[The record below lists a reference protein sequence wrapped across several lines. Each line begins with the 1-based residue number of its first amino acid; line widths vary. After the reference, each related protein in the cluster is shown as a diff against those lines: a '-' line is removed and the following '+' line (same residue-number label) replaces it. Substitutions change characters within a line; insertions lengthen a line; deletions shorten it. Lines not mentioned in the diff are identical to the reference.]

1 MFDKE
6 RMFRILQKFHN
17 QALLAVVKLI
27 YILAFCLGK
36 YQTLSPVRRKANLIL
51 LAFLWVVVH
60 SGIPAQANPENGN
73 VVSGSATITVDGKKL
88 DVLQQTD
95 KVVIDWRTFNIAI
108 DEHTQFHQP
117 SSSAVALN
125 RVLTPDPSYILGRL
139 SANGNIILINPNGV
153 FFGANSRVDVNGLIA
168 STADINNS
176 DFMQGRYDFLKP
188 GNPNA
193 IIRNDGLINAKEAG
207 LVGLV
212 APIVENNG
220 IISAKLGR
228 VSLASGDT
236 FTLDMYGDDLINVA
250 VSGNVAQQIVRN
262 TGKIDAAGG
271 RIAMTAAAGRDV
283 VDSLI
288 EVKGELKA
296 PAAAEKNGK
305 IIIYAE
311 GSNAVTDPATKGTKS
326 GKSTVLVDGKIDA
339 SGKGVGEKGG
349 TVEIYGDQVGLL
361 ANAEIDTSGSV
372 GGGNVN
378 IGGDYQG
385 LGDKPK
391 ALATYVDQN
400 AVVNADA
407 IDNGNAGDVIFWS
420 DDATR
425 YYGTTYARG
434 GALGGNGGLVEVS
447 GKNYLDFQ
455 GNVDTSATVGE
466 TGNLLLDPGDINICL
481 FGGSSLGAC
490 NPTGSPSLV
499 AAGNIF
505 DSAANATSYV
515 NIGTTGTAGSLL
527 NLLNANNVTVRTNAA
542 GAGAGGGDI
551 TVHDA
556 ISIAAA
562 NTRTLTLQAHDKI
575 FINAPITVRNLTL
588 TANDLDINAA
598 INSNSS
604 GNGTLTMQPFTASTT
619 VGVGGGAGTLNIGDT
634 DISNIQSGWLNVVVG
649 SAAGTGQMNVD
660 SSSWLSNTTLQTQTG
675 LLNVLG
681 AQSLASTKNLTIQT
695 RNLTL
700 GSTLSGTGNLNI
712 TTDNDAITFGIGTG
726 AVGTVNL
733 DDTELGQ
740 IQNGWALLNLGRASS
755 TAAMNVNAFTWN
767 DNVQFNTATGLLT
780 IAGNQTLGANNLTIQ
795 TGNLTIGANL
805 SGSGTLAIRPDT
817 NRTVGIGTG
826 AVGVLNLDNT
836 ELGFIQDG
844 WSQINLGL
852 SSSTAAMNV
861 NAFTWS
867 DNVQFLTATGLMT
880 IAGNQTL
887 GANNLTIQTRNLAVN
902 AQLAGSGTL
911 TIQPDGNL
919 TMGLG
924 TGAAGA
930 LSLDDTELA
939 NIQDGWSQLNFG
951 RTANNQLMTVNGRTW
966 SDNVAFRTSSGAISI
981 TGDQILGSNN
991 LTFVGTGGL
1000 TLGGNITTSGTPL
1013 TFNRAVTL
1021 SGNRTVDAGNAQ
1033 ISFSSTITG
1042 AGHSLTL
1049 NSTQNAVDAIKFSNA
1064 VSGINILN
1072 VNGKAQTNNSI
1083 TTTGNMTFADTLTI
1097 IANSTL
1103 NASAGLISLKDVN
1116 VTAGTLAFG
1125 AGGGGLS
1132 LNGTIT
1138 TPNTAVNFNRAVTL
1152 AGATTV
1158 NTGTAAAT
1166 FSSTVNGNNS
1176 LTLLGTGTKTF
1187 SGAVG
1192 GTTALSGLTVT
1203 GNTTLGGNITTNNGN
1218 VVFNN
1223 LVTLSGSRN
1232 INSGTGN
1239 ITLSGITAAANT
1251 FTMTGTGDLS
1261 LKGAFTSTNTA
1272 FNFNRNVTLIGNT
1285 TTSSGTA
1292 ATTFG
1297 GTVDGAF
1304 TLGNTTTTGGTV
1316 FSGVVGGTTPITSL
1330 TVSGPVSF
1338 AGNVSTNNGVVS
1350 VNGLTT
1356 LTGSSL
1362 ISTGTGNITLAG
1374 VAAGSNTLTLAGTG
1388 GLTMSGNFTS
1398 TNTAFNFNRAVT
1410 LANNTTINS
1419 GTATTTFGSTVNGAR
1434 TLNVTAGNTV
1444 FGGAV
1449 GNTTGLT
1456 GLTVN
1461 GPASLAGNVT
1471 LTNAALSISGLTTLT
1486 GNSTLSTGSGNI
1498 TLVGVA
1504 AGANTL
1510 TLAGTGG
1517 LTMSGNFTSTNTA
1530 FNFNRAVTLANNT
1543 TVNSGTASTT
1553 FGSTVNGART
1563 LAVTA
1568 GNTVF
1573 SNTVGA
1579 TTALTGLTIT
1589 GPASLAGNV
1598 TLANSALSISGL
1610 TTLTGNTTLS
1620 TGTGNIS
1627 LAGVAAN
1634 TRTFTLAGTGGLT
1647 MSGNF
1652 TSTNTAMTFN
1662 RATTLGGATTVNTGT
1677 AAVTFSST
1685 INGNNS
1691 LTLLGTGT
1699 KTFTGAVGG
1708 TTAIG
1713 VLNVTGN
1720 TTLSNNVTTNN
1731 ASVTFNSPLT
1741 LGANSVINSGTATT
1755 TFSSTVNGARTLNVT
1770 AGNTVF
1776 GGAVGNTTALIG
1788 LTTSGPAS
1796 LAGNVTLTNAALSIG
1811 GQTTLTGNSTLST
1824 GTGNISLAGVA
1835 AGANTLTFAGTGGLT
1850 MSGNFTST
1858 NTAMNFNRAV
1868 TLTSGTVVNLG
1879 SAATTFS
1886 TINGGFNLTLQGTG
1900 TKTLNGVIGGI
1911 TPIGQLA
1918 VLGNTTLA
1926 NNITT
1931 NNALVSF
1938 GNLLT
1943 LTNSAI
1949 ISTGTGNVSLAGVAA
1964 GTNTLTLA
1972 GTGGL
1977 TMSGNFTST
1986 NTAFNFNRD
1995 ATLAGATS
2003 VSTGS
2008 GAITFKKVD
2017 GAQNL
2022 TLNTTGNITFSDS
2035 VGATTRLGTVTVT
2048 NANNFSAGSF
2058 KAGSLTQSA
2067 GTGTTNFTGTG
2078 LNTTNNINITSSGI
2092 TGTYFGLG
2100 GQLHSGTGAINATTS
2115 FNTLNITGAS
2125 ANLLAGYIGSAGTAT
2140 QSMAN
2145 LISINNISHPN
2156 LTPNANYKFGGFTIG
2171 VAAPNPPANSVSKSN
2186 VKLPDTVQ
2194 STMQNPNK
2202 NETIG
2207 DKIIEDTKGC
2217 SANSDDT
2224 SGCRSLNKKPVVE
2237 YSTGM

>member
-1 MFDKE
+1 MNSVLNTKKIVSISNKIHKGLFTA
-6 RMFRILQKFHN
+6 FI
-17 QALLAVVKLI
+17 KLI
-27 YILAFCLGK
+27 NFIDLYLFK
-36 YQTLSPVRRKANLIL
+36 YSKLSPIRRKANLIL
-51 LAFLWVVVH
+51 FAFLWVVIH
-60 SGIPAQANPENGN
+60 SGIPALANPENG
-73 VVSGSATITVDGKKL
+73 VVVEGSATINVDGKKL
-88 DVLQQTD
+88 DVIQHTD
-95 KVVIDWRTFNIAI
+95 KAVIDWRTFNIEI
-108 DEHTQFHQP
+108 DEHTQFIQP
-117 SSSAVALN
+117 NSGSLALN
-125 RVLTPDPSYILGRL
+125 RVLTADPSYILGRL

-176 DFMQGRYDFLKP
+176 DFIQGRYNFMTP

-212 APIVENNG
+212 APVVENNG
-220 IISAKLGR
+220 IISAKLGK

-236 FTLDMYGDDLINVA
+236 FTLDMYGDNLINVA
-250 VSGNVAQQIVRN
+250 VNGNIAKQAVKN
-262 TGKIDAAGG
+262 TGTIEADGG
-271 RIAMTAAAGRDV
+271 RIALTAAAGRDI

-296 PAAAEKNGK
+296 PAVAEKNGK

-311 GSNAVTDPATKGTKS
+311 GSNAVTDTTTKGIKT

-339 SGKGVGEKGG
+339 SGKGIGEKGG
-349 TVEIYGDQVGLL
+349 TVEIYGDQIGLL
-361 ANAEIDTSGSV
+361 ANAEIDTSGNV
-372 GGGNVN
+372 GGGDVN

-391 ALATYVDQN
+391 AFATYVDQN
-400 AVVNADA
+400 ATVNADA
-407 IDNGNAGDVIFWS
+407 IENGNAGDVIFWS

-434 GALGGNGGLVEVS
+434 GSLGGNGGLVEVS

-455 GNVDTSATVGE
+455 GNVDTSAAVGE

-481 FGGSSLGAC
+481 FGSSSLAAC
-490 NPTGSPSLV
+490 NPTGSPSLTAV
-499 AAGNIF
+499 GNIF
-505 DSAANATSYV
+505 DSGANATSYV

-588 TANDLDINAA
+588 TANDLDIGAA
-598 INSNSS
+598 INSNSA
-604 GNGTLTMQPFTASTT
+604 GNGTLTIQPFTASTT
-619 VGVGGGAGTLNIGDT
+619 IGVGGGTGTLNIGDT

-649 SAAGTGQMNVD
+649 SATGTGQMNVD
-660 SSSWLSNTTLQTQTG
+660 SSSWLSHTTLQTQTG

-681 AQSLASTKNLTIQT
+681 AQSLASTKNLTINT

-700 GSTLSGTGNLNI
+700 GSTLSGTGTLTIRPDSN
-712 TTDNDAITFGIGTG
+712 AITMGLGTG
-726 AVGTVNL
+726 AVGTLSL
-733 DDTELGQ
+733 DNTEIANIQDGWSLLSFGQ
-740 IQNGWALLNLGRASS
+740 TGSTSAL
-755 TAAMNVNAFTWN
+755 NVNALTWS

-844 WSQINLGL
+844 WGQINLGL

-861 NAFTWS
+861 NAFTWN
-867 DNVQFLTATGLMT
+867 DNVQFLTSTGLMT

-887 GANNLTIQTRNLAVN
+887 GANNLTIQTRNLALN

-911 TIQPDGNL
+911 TIQPEGNT
-919 TMGLG
+919 TMGVG
-924 TGAAGA
+924 TGAAGT
-930 LSLDDTELA
+930 LSLDNTELGQ
-939 NIQDGWSQLNFG
+939 IQDGWSQINLG
-951 RTANNQLMTVNGRTW
+951 STANNQILTVAGRTW
-966 SDNVAFRTSSGAISI
+966 TDNIAFRTSSGAISI
-981 TGDQILGSNN
+981 TGDQVLGSNN

-1021 SGNRTVDAGNAQ
+1021 SGNRTIDAGNAL
-1033 ISFSSTITG
+1033 ISFTSTITG
-1042 AGHSLTL
+1042 AGNSLTV
-1049 NSTQNAVDAIKFSNA
+1049 NSTNAATNAINFGST
-1064 VSGINILN
+1064 VSGVNVLD
-1072 VNGKAQTNNSI
+1072 VNGKAQTNGNI
-1083 TTTGNMTFADTLTI
+1083 TTTGNMTFGNTLNLN
-1097 IANSTL
+1097 ANTTL
-1103 NASAGLISLKDVN
+1103 NAGAGTISLKDV
-1116 VTAGTLAFG
+1116 TANNRTLAFG
-1125 AGGGGLS
+1125 GAGGLT
-1132 LNGTIT
+1132 LNGNIT
-1138 TPNTAVNFNRAVTL
+1138 STNTAITFNRAVTL
-1152 AGATTV
+1152 AGNTSV
-1158 NTGTAAAT
+1158 NLGTAAAT
-1166 FSSTVNGNNS
+1166 FSSTINGSNT

-1192 GTTALSGLTVT
+1192 GTTALTGLTVT

-1218 VVFNN
+1218 VIFNN

-1232 INSGTGN
+1232 ISTGTGN
-1239 ITLSGITAAANT
+1239 ITLSGISAGANT
-1251 FTMTGTGDLS
+1251 FTMTGTGGLN
-1261 LKGAFTSTNTA
+1261 LKGAYTSTNTA

-1304 TLGNTTTTGGTV
+1304 TLGTTTTTGGTV

-1330 TVSGPVSF
+1330 TVSGPASF

-1350 VNGLTT
+1350 VSGLTT

-1374 VAAGSNTLTLAGTG
+1374 VTAGANTLTFAGTGGLTMSGNFTSTNTAFNFNRAVTLSNNTVVNSGTANTTFGSTVNGARTLSVTAGNTILSGAVGNTTGLTGLTITGPASVASNISTTNGAVSISGLATLTGSSLISTGTGNITLAGVAAGTNTLTLAGTG

-1410 LANNTTINS
+1410 LSNNTVVNS
-1419 GTATTTFGSTVNGAR
+1419 GTATTTFGNTVNGAR
-1434 TLNVTAGNTV
+1434 TLAITAGNTV
-1444 FGGAV
+1444 FSSTV
-1449 GNTTGLT
+1449 GNTTALT
-1456 GLTVN
+1456 GLTIT

-1486 GNSTLSTGSGNI
+1486 GNSTLSTGTGNI
-1498 TLVGVA
+1498 TLAGVS
-1504 AGANTL
+1504 
-1510 TLAGTGG
+1510 AGT
-1517 LTMSGNFTSTNTA
+1517 
-1530 FNFNRAVTLANNT
+1530 
-1543 TVNSGTASTT
+1543 
-1553 FGSTVNGART
+1553 RT
-1563 LAVTA
+1563 L
-1568 GNTVF
+1568 VF
-1573 SNTVGA
+1573 S
-1579 TTALTGLTIT
+1579 
-1589 GPASLAGNV
+1589 
-1598 TLANSALSISGL
+1598 
-1610 TTLTGNTTLS
+1610 
-1620 TGTGNIS
+1620 
-1627 LAGVAAN
+1627 
-1634 TRTFTLAGTGGLT
+1634 GTGGLT

-1662 RATTLGGATTVNTGT
+1662 RATTLSGATTVNLGT
-1677 AAVTFSST
+1677 AAATFNST
-1685 INGNNS
+1685 IDGNNS

-1713 VLNVTGN
+1713 ALNVTGN
-1720 TTLSNNVTTNN
+1720 TTLSNSVTTNN
-1731 ASVTFNSPLT
+1731 ASITFNSPLT

-1776 GGAVGNTTALIG
+1776 GGAVGNTTALTG
-1788 LTTSGPAS
+1788 LTVTGPAS
-1796 LAGNVTLTNAALSIG
+1796 IAGNVTLTNAALSVSG
-1811 GQTTLTGNSTLST
+1811 LTTLTGNSTLST
-1824 GTGNISLAGVA
+1824 GTGNI
-1835 AGANTLTFAGTGGLT
+1835 T
-1850 MSGNFTST
+1850 
-1858 NTAMNFNRAV
+1858 
-1868 TLTSGTVVNLG
+1868 
-1879 SAATTFS
+1879 
-1886 TINGGFNLTLQGTG
+1886 
-1900 TKTLNGVIGGI
+1900 
-1911 TPIGQLA
+1911 
-1918 VLGNTTLA
+1918 
-1926 NNITT
+1926 
-1931 NNALVSF
+1931 
-1938 GNLLT
+1938 
-1943 LTNSAI
+1943 
-1949 ISTGTGNVSLAGVAA
+1949 LAGVAA

-1977 TMSGNFTST
+1977 TMSGSFTSTNTAMTFNRVVTLAGATTVNTGTAATTFSSTIDGNTSLTLLGTGTKTFSGAVGGSTALTALTVTGNTTLGGNVTTNNGNVVFNNLVTLSGSRNINTGTGNITLSGITAAANTFTMTGTGGLNLTGNFTST

-1995 ATLAGATS
+1995 ATLTGATS

-2008 GAITFKKVD
+2008 GAVTFKKID

-2022 TLNTTGNITFSDS
+2022 TVNTTGNITFSDS
-2035 VGATTRLGTVTVT
+2035 VGSTTRLGTVTIT
-2048 NANNFSAGSF
+2048 NANALSANSFKSGSF
-2058 KAGSLTQSA
+2058 TQSA
-2067 GTGTTNFTGTG
+2067 GTGTTNFAGTG
-2078 LNTTNNINITSSGI
+2078 LNTTNNISITSSGI
-2092 TGTYFGLG
+2092 TGTYFGIG

-2125 ANLLAGYIGSAGTAT
+2125 ANLLAGYIGSAGPAT

-2156 LTPNANYKFGGFTIG
+2156 LTPNANFKFGGFTIG
-2171 VAAPNPPANSVSKSN
+2171 ASTPSSNNNNSNTLPNTVIHEITNPDGDDENLEDDIIDNTAACDNN
-2186 VKLPDTVQ
+2186 VED
-2194 STMQNPNK
+2194 ST
-2202 NETIG
+2202 
-2207 DKIIEDTKGC
+2207 
-2217 SANSDDT
+2217 S
-2224 SGCRSLNKKPVVE
+2224 CRSLNKPPVV
-2237 YSTGM
+2237 GF

>member
-1 MFDKE
+1 
-6 RMFRILQKFHN
+6 MFRILLKFHN
-17 QALLAVVKLI
+17 QVLLAAVRLI
-27 YILAFCLGK
+27 YILALCLGK
-36 YQTLSPVRRKANLIL
+36 YQKLSPIRRKVNLIL

-73 VVSGSATITVDGKKL
+73 VVSGSATIAVDGKKL

-117 SSSAVALN
+117 SSSSIALN

-153 FFGANSRVDVNGLIA
+153 FFGANSRVDVNGLVA

-262 TGKIDAAGG
+262 TGKIEAAGG

-296 PAAAEKNGK
+296 PAVAEKNGK

-311 GSNAVTDPATKGTKS
+311 GSNAVKDPITKGTKS

-339 SGKGVGEKGG
+339 SGKGTGEKGG
-349 TVEIYGDQVGLL
+349 SVEIYGDQVGLL

-372 GGGNVN
+372 GGGDIN

-400 AVVNADA
+400 AIVNADA

-455 GNVDTSATVGE
+455 GNVDTSAVIGE

-481 FGGSSLGAC
+481 FGSSSLAAC

-499 AAGNIF
+499 AASNIF

-527 NLLNANNVTVRTNAA
+527 NLLNANNVTVRTNAT

-598 INSNSS
+598 INSNSA

-649 SAAGTGQMNVD
+649 SASGTGQMNVD
-660 SSSWLSNTTLQTQTG
+660 SSSWLSHTTLRTQTG
-675 LLNVLG
+675 LLNVVG

-712 TTDNDAITFGIGTG
+712 TTDNNAITFGIGTG

-740 IQNGWALLNLGRASS
+740 IQDGWALLNFGRASS

-780 IAGNQTLGANNLTIQ
+780 FAGNQTLGANNLTIQ
-795 TGNLTIGANL
+795 AGNLTIGANL
-805 SGSGTLAIRPDT
+805 SGSGTLEIRPDT

-966 SDNVAFRTSSGAISI
+966 TDNVAFRTSTGGISI

-991 LTFVGTGGL
+991 LTFVGTGAL
-1000 TLGGNITTSGTPL
+1000 TLGGNITTSDTPL

-1021 SGNRTVDAGNAQ
+1021 SGNRTIDSGSGL
-1033 ISFSSTITG
+1033 ISFTSTITG
-1042 AGHSLTL
+1042 AGNSLTVS
-1049 NSTQNAVDAIKFSNA
+1049 STNAATNAINFGST
-1064 VSGINILN
+1064 VSGINVLD
-1072 VNGKAQTNNSI
+1072 VNGKAQTNGNI
-1083 TTTGNMTFADTLTI
+1083 TTTGNMTFANTLNLN
-1097 IANSTL
+1097 ANTTL
-1103 NASAGLISLKDVN
+1103 NAGAGTISLKDV
-1116 VTAGTLAFG
+1116 TANNRTLAFG
-1125 AGGGGLS
+1125 GAGGLT
-1132 LNGTIT
+1132 LNGNIT
-1138 TPNTAVNFNRAVTL
+1138 STNTAITFNRAVTL
-1152 AGATTV
+1152 AGNTSV
-1158 NTGTAAAT
+1158 NLGTAAAT
-1166 FSSTVNGNNS
+1166 FSSTVDGNNS

-1192 GTTALSGLTVT
+1192 GSTALTGLTVT

-1232 INSGTGN
+1232 INTGTGN

-1251 FTMTGTGDLS
+1251 FTMAGTGDLS

-1330 TVSGPVSF
+1330 TVTGPASF

-1350 VNGLTT
+1350 VSGLTT
-1356 LTGSSL
+1356 LTGNSTL
-1362 ISTGTGNITLAG
+1362 STGTGNITLAG
-1374 VAAGSNTLTLAGTG
+1374 VAAGSNTLT
-1388 GLTMSGNFTS
+1388 F
-1398 TNTAFNFNRAVT
+1398 
-1410 LANNTTINS
+1410 
-1419 GTATTTFGSTVNGAR
+1419 
-1434 TLNVTAGNTV
+1434 
-1444 FGGAV
+1444 
-1449 GNTTGLT
+1449 
-1456 GLTVN
+1456 
-1461 GPASLAGNVT
+1461 
-1471 LTNAALSISGLTTLT
+1471 
-1486 GNSTLSTGSGNI
+1486 
-1498 TLVGVA
+1498 
-1504 AGANTL
+1504 
-1510 TLAGTGG
+1510 AGTGG

-1543 TVNSGTASTT
+1543 TVNSGTATTT

-1563 LAVTA
+1563 LNITAGSTTLSGAIGNTTALNGLTVNGSLSLGGNVTLSNDPMVVTGLTTLTSNSTLSTGTGNITLAGVAAGSNTLTFAGTGGLTMSGNFTSTNTAFNFNRAVTLANNTTVNSGTANTTFGSTVNGARTLNVTA

-1627 LAGVAAN
+1627 LAGVNAN

-1662 RATTLGGATTVNTGT
+1662 RAVTLGGATTVNLGT
-1677 AAVTFSST
+1677 AAATFSNT

-1713 VLNVTGN
+1713 ALNVTGN
-1720 TTLSNNVTTNN
+1720 TTLSNNITTNN
-1731 ASVTFNSPLT
+1731 ANVTFNSPLT

-1755 TFSSTVNGARTLNVT
+1755 TFASTVNGARTLNVT
-1770 AGNTVF
+1770 AANTVF

-1796 LAGNVTLTNAALSIG
+1796 LAGNVTLANAALSIG
-1811 GQTTLTGNSTLST
+1811 GLTTLTGNSTLST
-1824 GTGNISLAGVA
+1824 GTGNITLAGVA
-1835 AGANTLTFAGTGGLT
+1835 AGANTLTLAGTGGLT

-1858 NTAMNFNRAV
+1858 NTAMSFNRAV
-1868 TLTSGTVVNLG
+1868 TLASNTVVNLG
-1879 SAATTFS
+1879 SATTTFS
-1886 TINGGFNLTLQGTG
+1886 TINGGFDLTLQGTG
-1900 TKTLNGVIGGI
+1900 TKALNGVIGGV
-1911 TPIGQLA
+1911 TPIGQLS
-1918 VLGNTTLA
+1918 VVGNTTLT

-1931 NNALVSF
+1931 NNSLVSF

-1949 ISTGTGNVSLAGVAA
+1949 ISTGTGNITLSGVAA
-1964 GTNTLTLA
+1964 GANTLTLA

-2017 GAQNL
+2017 GGQNL

-2078 LNTTNNINITSSGI
+2078 LNATNNISITSGGI
-2092 TGTYFGLG
+2092 TGTYFGVG

-2140 QSMAN
+2140 QNMAN

-2194 STMQNPNK
+2194 SAIQDPIK
-2202 NETIG
+2202 EEEKE
-2207 DKIIEDTKGC
+2207 DQIIDDTEGC
-2217 SANSDDT
+2217 GANSDDV
-2224 SGCRSLNKKPVVE
+2224 SGCRNLDKKSIVE
-2237 YSTGM
+2237 YNEEM